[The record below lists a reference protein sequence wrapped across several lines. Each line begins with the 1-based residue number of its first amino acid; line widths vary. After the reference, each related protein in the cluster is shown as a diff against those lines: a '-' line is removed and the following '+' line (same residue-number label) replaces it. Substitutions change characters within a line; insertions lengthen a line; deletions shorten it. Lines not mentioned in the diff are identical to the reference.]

1 MPIPR
6 TGIGSMPEN
15 SAKRGKGP
23 KNALNGSPRGFGREL
38 FLADFWWR
46 WRRGK
51 EGEWRTVKASQENF
65 LGYQLSRAT
74 TWQEFLSWFS
84 AEDRERFLRTL
95 GNVAPGGA
103 DRVDVCMRDYDRE
116 EHWVRVAVAKSAHRG
131 TEETTLA
138 FVVLGPRWTL
148 AADSEFKNEFLAAP
162 KIEQQLRDRVTRI
175 VDRLRQATGRPC
187 TLELTGDWLDLGSEL
202 GFSSRPEGIKLALSE
217 TGMSWESGKG
227 AVAISFAG
235 RERGWLKFSGLSET
249 DIRSPHLQRTFEQA
263 REELRA
269 TLTELWFIHRSR
281 HWARFHELLR
291 AAGRTLFADA
301 RRADPLRELCRAVGA
316 ALGARRTHLWFA
328 EPPAEVYHLVAHWG
342 FEREEI
348 EALQVIEI
356 TGPLLEEGE
365 SQRLQMSPQLPRL
378 PTEFAA
384 GGGVQRAALRLEP
397 GGVLVLE
404 WAEAS
409 AVPRLDDAL
418 VEAVRVVASL
428 WCFCT
433 RLSVELDQAT
443 RVKSDFVATMS
454 HELRTPLNTLMGYTD
469 LLACEEFGPLTEEQR
484 DVLDRMNH
492 SARELLDLINATL
505 DWGRFEAEPVALD
518 VAAFSLP
525 DLIAELDREIA
536 YQRRRRGLHFVADI
550 EPAAATVRTDRNK
563 LKVILKNLLTNAV
576 KFTEHGGVEVSARAV
591 DNGVEIAVR
600 DTGIGIDPAV
610 LPVIFEPFRQGEPA
624 ATRRFGGVG
633 LGLYVVRRLV
643 EVLGGTVTV
652 DSQPGR
658 GSVFRVWLPAAP
670 PAATS

>member
-1 MPIPR
+1 
-6 TGIGSMPEN
+6 
-15 SAKRGKGP
+15 
-23 KNALNGSPRGFGREL
+23 
-38 FLADFWWR
+38 
-46 WRRGK
+46 
-51 EGEWRTVKASQENF
+51 
-65 LGYQLSRAT
+65 
-74 TWQEFLSWFS
+74 
-84 AEDRERFLRTL
+84 
-95 GNVAPGGA
+95 
-103 DRVDVCMRDYDRE
+103 
-116 EHWVRVAVAKSAHRG
+116 
-131 TEETTLA
+131 
-138 FVVLGPRWTL
+138 
-148 AADSEFKNEFLAAP
+148 
-162 KIEQQLRDRVTRI
+162 
-175 VDRLRQATGRPC
+175 
-187 TLELTGDWLDLGSEL
+187 
-202 GFSSRPEGIKLALSE
+202 
-217 TGMSWESGKG
+217 
-227 AVAISFAG
+227 
-235 RERGWLKFSGLSET
+235 
-249 DIRSPHLQRTFEQA
+249 
-263 REELRA
+263 
-269 TLTELWFIHRSR
+269 
-281 HWARFHELLR
+281 
-291 AAGRTLFADA
+291 
-301 RRADPLRELCRAVGA
+301 
-316 ALGARRTHLWFA
+316 
-328 EPPAEVYHLVAHWG
+328 
-342 FEREEI
+342 
-348 EALQVIEI
+348 
-356 TGPLLEEGE
+356 
-365 SQRLQMSPQLPRL
+365 
-378 PTEFAA
+378 
-384 GGGVQRAALRLEP
+384 
-397 GGVLVLE
+397 
-404 WAEAS
+404 
-409 AVPRLDDAL
+409 LDDAL

-505 DWGRFEAEPVALD
+505 DWGRFETEPVALD
-518 VAAFSLP
+518 VAACSLP

-550 EPAAATVRTDRNK
+550 EPAAATVRTDRNT

-591 DNGVEIAVR
+591 DHGVEIAVR